1 MKATQLYR
9 KYNGENTCCQTV
21 IVRSVSSAARR
32 CWYRR
37 CLQTVDKVWFS
48 DEKMFTVQPPMNTQ
62 NDRLYAA
69 ATKKSA
75 IPSEHLIKG
84 RKHFSESVMVS
95 VAVSKTLK
103 DRQDRGTLY
112 R

>member
-9 KYNGENTCCQTV
+9 KHNGENTCCQTL
-21 IVRSVSSAARR
+21 IKCCKTLLA
-32 CWYRR
+32 RR

-48 DEKMFTVQPPMNTQ
+48 DEKMLTMQPPLNTQ

-75 IPSEHLIKG
+75 IPSERLI
-84 RKHFSESVMVS
+84 R
-95 VAVSKTLK
+95 
-103 DRQDRGTLY
+103 
-112 R
+112 